1 VGFCFLRPVSC
12 PLPPERY
19 RFFTEVYE
27 GNTVPWCMRAVLFGS
42 CARGDNQADSD
53 VDILVIAPEFDEPAG
68 RARTDVL
75 WALRATTDS
84 RIEPFAVGERQW
96 REDAVS
102 VIIEMARR
110 EGLEIP
116 A

>member
-1 VGFCFLRPVSC
+1 LVDPAIVTTVR
-12 PLPPERY
+12 RY
-19 RFFTEVYE
+19 LAAVR
-27 GNTVPWCMRAVLFGS
+27 RAGISVQRAILFGS
-42 CARGDNQADSD
+42 CARGEDRADSD
-53 VDILVIAPEFDEPAG
+53 VDILVIAPEFDELAG
-68 RARTDVL
+68 RARADVL

-102 VIIEMARR
+102 VIIEVARR
-110 EGLEIP
+110 EGLEIS